1 MGRRA
6 SKEALAFYLGTANA
20 DLYLCRWFNLYYGAV
35 KGTAYKWL
43 DLKTLFLRILKPK
56 HQILSIKYFT
66 ALVSGTDRDPQ
77 KPIRQKTYLR
87 ALQKYIPEIEI
98 YYGHF
103 LSNPI
108 RAPLVTP
115 TEGQHFADVIKT
127 EEKGSDV
134 NLAVHLL
141 NDAWLNSYDCAVI
154 VSNDS
159 DLAESM
165 HLVKTQHDKM
175 LGLITP
181 GKNRVTSRQLLN
193 HASFARYIRDS
204 ALISSQLPDPIPGT
218 RIHKPNT
225 W

>member
-1 MGRRA
+1 MEKVRTFIYIDG
-6 SKEALAFYLGTANA
+6 
-20 DLYLCRWFNLYYGAV
+20 FNLYYGSV
-35 KGTAYKWL
+35 KGTLFKWL
-43 DLKTLFLRILKPK
+43 DLRKFFQTVLHEK
-56 HQILSIKYFT
+56 HLILSIKYFT
-66 ALVSGTDRDPQ
+66 ALVSSPPHDPQ
-77 KPIRQKTYLR
+77 KTTRQQTYLR
-87 ALQKYIPEIEI
+87 ALKHYIPEIEI

-115 TEGQHFADVIKT
+115 TKRRKFADVIKT

-141 NDAWLNSYDCAVI
+141 NDAWLDKYDCAIV

-165 HLVKTQHDKM
+165 RFVKEEHHKM
-175 LGLITP
+175 MGLFAP
-181 GKNRVTSRQLLN
+181 GISGERKISRQLMKY
-193 HASFARYIRDS
+193 ASFVRPIRPETLK
-204 ALISSQLPDPIPGT
+204 ASQLPDLIPGT
-218 RIHKPNT
+218 NIHKPKS

>member
-1 MGRRA
+1 MVIFKR
-6 SKEALAFYLGTANA
+6 LLQ
-20 DLYLCRWFNLYYGAV
+20 
-35 KGTAYKWL
+35 
-43 DLKTLFLRILKPK
+43 PK
-56 HQILSIKYFT
+56 HLILSIKYFT
-66 ALVSGTDRDPQ
+66 ARVSATPNDPQ
-77 KPIRQKTYLR
+77 KPIRQETYLR
-87 ALQKYIPEIEI
+87 ALEAYIPEIEI

-115 TEGQHFADVIKT
+115 TKTQRHADVIKT

-141 NDAWLNSYDCAVI
+141 NDAWLNKYDCAVV

-159 DLAESM
+159 DLSESM
-165 HLVKTQHDKM
+165 CLVKQHHKKM

-181 GKNRVTSRQLLN
+181 GRDRWTSRELMV
-193 HASFARYIRDS
+193 HATFVRRIRDS
-204 ALISSQLPDPIPGT
+204 ALKSSQLPDPIPGT
-218 RIHKPNT
+218 SIHKPES